1 MNIKPIYNFEMAHK
15 YPLSV
20 AIIYWILRQSVEY
33 WTESMR
39 ISLSDITAIT
49 WISRS
54 QVIRNLKIL
63 EKKWLI
69 KRQKVENDKNIYSIV
84 DVRKYPSWE

>member
-1 MNIKPIYNFEMAHK
+1 MNLKPIYNFEMARK

-39 ISLSDITAIT
+39 ISFNDIANIT
-49 WISRS
+49 WLSRRS
-54 QVIRNLKIL
+54 VIEWLKRL
-63 EKKWLI
+63 EKEWLI
-69 KRQKVENDKNIYSIV
+69 KKQKVENDKNIYSIV
-84 DVRKYPSWE
+84 HAYKYPCW